1 MFKNIV
7 LTIYVI
13 IIGIAIGVAVLSS
26 HMTDTGIIEFGNN
39 ALVEIESD
47 VLKPEIVTGDLAI
60 IDTSDT
66 KVKKDDIISY
76 ITLEQGNAVIRTNK
90 IEAIVQDQDNNNIYS
105 LQKEDGTIENIDSSC
120 ILGTYKLT
128 IPYAGIVL
136 GYVMTQQG
144 FYSVTL
150 FPAVILFLISIISF
164 SISLLKNK
172 NKKNN
177 YYRR

>member
-13 IIGIAIGVAVLSS
+13 IIGIAIGVAILSN
-26 HMTDTGIIEFGNN
+26 HMTEAGIIEFGNT

-47 VLKPEIVTGDLAI
+47 VLKPETVTGDLAI

-76 ITLEQGNAVIRTNK
+76 VTLEQGNAVIRTNR
-90 IEAIVQDQDNNNIYS
+90 IEAIVQDENDENIYS
-105 LQKEDGTIENIDSSC
+105 LKKEDGTIENIDDSC
-120 ILGTYKLT
+120 ILGTHKMT
-128 IPYAGIVL
+128 IPYAGVVL
-136 GYVMTQQG
+136 GYIMTQQG

-164 SISLLKNK
+164 AFSLLK
-172 NKKNN
+172 KKDKPR
-177 YYRR
+177 YHY